1 MINAGEGS
9 EIQEIYGDLYNGI
22 IIIKNVSLEKI
33 KNFLKFYLDFYN
45 NSDSDKEFKQEK
57 RYYSFYFLMIDKLL
71 GIQNEVNFNELI
83 KNGKIINLKINS
95 QILGTCAFTNHI
107 AYICYLLYK
116 KDPKID
122 YNLCFNT
129 WYKKAKTIMKKKI
142 YDEIVSY
149 KDIEKVNKNFNIY
162 KYIIET
168 ENLLKNNDFETIL
181 YDFIEK
187 KILNLLKSNI
197 LIIA

>member
-1 MINAGEGS
+1 
-9 EIQEIYGDLYNGI
+9 
-22 IIIKNVSLEKI
+22 
-33 KNFLKFYLDFYN
+33 
-45 NSDSDKEFKQEK
+45 
-57 RYYSFYFLMIDKLL
+57 
-71 GIQNEVNFNELI
+71 
-83 KNGKIINLKINS
+83 
-95 QILGTCAFTNHI
+95 
-107 AYICYLLYK
+107 
-116 KDPKID
+116 
-122 YNLCFNT
+122 
-129 WYKKAKTIMKKKI
+129 MKKKI